1 MWIVF
6 RSEVQNGS
14 PWAKVGG
21 WQDCG
26 PLRRLKGKSVF
37 LSLPVSTSFDSW
49 PNFSILQAS
58 DSRSRLCRQ
67 AVSLVLSLWLSLFL
81 LRGRSGFD
89 GPLSN
94 SGQSPYPR
102 TSTLNSLC
110 ISAPSPCVTRR
121 LHGLQASGRGHLG
134 RVLVWLL
141 SLLFIDSFTIGYLSP
156 P

>member
-1 MWIVF
+1 MGLPGLKSGVGKTVVL
-6 RSEVQNGS
+6 SGGS
-14 PWAKVGG
+14 RANPSSCLC
-21 WQDCG
+21 QF
-26 PLRRLKGKSVF
+26 PH
-37 LSLPVSTSFDSW
+37 PSTHGQISPS
-49 PNFSILQAS
+49 
-58 DSRSRLCRQ
+58 SRLCRQ

-94 SGQSPYPR
+94 SGQSAYPR
-102 TSTLNSLC
+102 ASTLNSLC

-121 LHGLQASGRGHLG
+121 LHGLRASGRGHLG

-141 SLLFIDSFTIGYLSP
+141 SLLFIDSFIIGHP